1 MSAVKR
7 GQRPKEATLQPTH
20 LPYPSL
26 FALNTLLL
34 IPPPP
39 HTHRAETLPPKL
51 YDPLEQFES
60 SIKDPENRVWHQ
72 ESKKKKKGK
81 KGGKKGGK
89 KKKK

>member
-1 MSAVKR
+1 M
-7 GQRPKEATLQPTH
+7 QPTH
-20 LPYPSL
+20 ISIA
-26 FALNTLLL
+26 FCFEHTLLCSSS
-34 IPPPP
+34 PPPP
-39 HTHRAETLPPKL
+39 HTLRAETLPPKL